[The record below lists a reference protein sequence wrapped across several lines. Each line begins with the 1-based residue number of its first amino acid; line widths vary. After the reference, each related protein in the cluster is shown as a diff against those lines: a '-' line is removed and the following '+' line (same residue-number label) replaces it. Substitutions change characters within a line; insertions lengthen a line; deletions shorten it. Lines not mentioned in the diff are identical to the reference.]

1 MEDVVEDVP
10 DIEKIKMN
18 DENPESMRNKFF
30 NKHKQQKIHKNDEKS
45 DEEIAEE
52 ACSKFFTI

>member
-1 MEDVVEDVP
+1 MVEDVP